1 MSEAIGVRFDEDF
14 LKKLEKL
21 SSIEHSDRSTLIRK
35 FSYLGYKEYMKQ
47 SAARDYLEGRVT
59 ISKAAMLAGITLW
72 EMEQY
77 LVSAGFVSKYS
88 LKDLEEELKLLA

>member
-1 MSEAIGVRFDEDF
+1 MSEAIGVRFDEEF
-14 LKKLEKL
+14 LKELEKL
-21 SSIEHSDRSTLIRK
+21 CSLEHSDRSTLIRK

-47 SAARDYLEGRVT
+47 RAARDYLEGRVT
-59 ISKAAMLAGITLW
+59 ISKAAIIAGITIW